1 MIHASGTLVGDD
13 RPELTRSPAARVDA
27 NTRTQPDGG
36 PGTRFKASNIEVQ
49 WQEDMRRA
57 FGLTTMQT
65 RVTVLLA
72 DRNSNREIAAAL
84 SVTEHTAR
92 RHTERV
98 LYKLRIHSRTEVRA
112 VLRQLACGDAPLTV
126 HDQPR

>member
-1 MIHASGTLVGDD
+1 MSHTLGTSVGDD
-13 RPELTRSPAARVDA
+13 RPESTRSSARVDA
-27 NTRTQPDGG
+27 NERTQPDEG
-36 PGTRFKASNIEVQ
+36 PETRPRASTIEVQ
-49 WQEDMRRA
+49 WHEDLRRV
-57 FGLTTMQT
+57 FGLTTMQA

-98 LYKLRIHSRTEVRA
+98 LNKLRIHSRTDVRA
-112 VLRQLACGDAPLTV
+112 VFRQLACGITPSTI
-126 HDQPR
+126 HGHTR